1 MKKRHCLIAMSFFT
15 NLQYLIRPFIH
26 TYIFFYIL
34 NTKYKIYRKEIYLIM
49 KKSILFIPVL
59 ISLSIVGCTMN
70 YNQPSSDKVIHQS
83 SLNIDKLINANAAD
97 VEKSLGSPYYAT
109 YYIDADKLKSKNI
122 NSISIEDLKEDV
134 SLLASYNDNQS
145 SDSYLHPYY
154 ATYYI
159 DADKLKSKNINSIS
173 IEDLKEDVSL
183 LASYNDNQS
192 SDSYLHI
199 YYEDGVV
206 KDALYGPYKID
217 NLDNVISAS
226 NISNADYKV
235 SFFKN
240 RGAICLYYEDG
251 VVKDALYGPY
261 KIDNLDN
268 VISASNISNADY
280 KVSFFKNRG
289 AICYN
294 DFSIDNAKKEF
305 VGKPI
310 SNFNN
315 TYKLKSANFVASTI
329 NESDTLYFYPLV
341 NHDVIHKDQYKH
353 PNYSSNENAK
363 LGLVNPLNNNI
374 SSTNKTNGNDLANY
388 YKSAV
393 VLYTKDDK
401 IQSIQIADKQF
412 FYKLINDVFNK

>member
-1 MKKRHCLIAMSFFT
+1 MSFFT

-49 KKSILFIPVL
+49 KKSILFMPVL

-70 YNQPSSDKVIHQS
+70 YNQPSSDKVIHQY

-97 VEKSLGSPYYAT
+97 VEKSLGS
-109 YYIDADKLKSKNI
+109 
-122 NSISIEDLKEDV
+122 
-134 SLLASYNDNQS
+134 
-145 SDSYLHPYY
+145 PYY

-240 RGAICLYYEDG
+240 RGAIC
-251 VVKDALYGPY
+251 
-261 KIDNLDN
+261 
-268 VISASNISNADY
+268 
-280 KVSFFKNRG
+280 
-289 AICYN
+289 YN
-294 DFSIDNAKKEF
+294 DFSIDNAKEAYLNCNILTLNKQKGVLSIEPNHGNAKSRNIFMDTYIMKKELF
-305 VGKPI
+305 LDLIHKARAI
-310 SNFNN
+310 S
-315 TYKLKSANFVASTI
+315 SAFTLTDII
-329 NESDTLYFYPLV
+329 NEL
-341 NHDVIHKDQYKH
+341 H
-353 PNYSSNENAK
+353 
-363 LGLVNPLNNNI
+363 
-374 SSTNKTNGNDLANY
+374 NDLDVRGISHRGFFA
-388 YKSAV
+388 SI
-393 VLYTKDDK
+393 TDF
-401 IQSIQIADKQF
+401 QS
-412 FYKLINDVFNK
+412 Y

>member
-1 MKKRHCLIAMSFFT
+1 MFED
-15 NLQYLIRPFIH
+15 LIR
-26 TYIFFYIL
+26 
-34 NTKYKIYRKEIYLIM
+34 
-49 KKSILFIPVL
+49 
-59 ISLSIVGCTMN
+59 ISVGIE
-70 YNQPSSDKVIHQS
+70 D
-83 SLNIDKLINANAAD
+83 
-97 VEKSLGSPYYAT
+97 
-109 YYIDADKLKSKNI
+109 
-122 NSISIEDLKEDV
+122 IEDLKEDV

-145 SDSYLHPYY
+145 S
-154 ATYYI
+154 
-159 DADKLKSKNINSIS
+159 N
-173 IEDLKEDVSL
+173 
-183 LASYNDNQS
+183 
-192 SDSYLHI
+192 SYLHI
-199 YYEDGVV
+199 
-206 KDALYGPYKID
+206 
-217 NLDNVISAS
+217 
-226 NISNADYKV
+226 
-235 SFFKN
+235 
-240 RGAICLYYEDG
+240 YYEDG

>member
-1 MKKRHCLIAMSFFT
+1 
-15 NLQYLIRPFIH
+15 
-26 TYIFFYIL
+26 
-34 NTKYKIYRKEIYLIM
+34 M
-49 KKSILFIPVL
+49 KKSILFMPVL

-134 SLLASYNDNQS
+134 SLL
-145 SDSYLHPYY
+145 
-154 ATYYI
+154 T
-159 DADKLKSKNINSIS
+159 
-173 IEDLKEDVSL
+173 
-183 LASYNDNQS
+183 SYNDNQS

-199 YYEDGVV
+199 
-206 KDALYGPYKID
+206 
-217 NLDNVISAS
+217 
-226 NISNADYKV
+226 
-235 SFFKN
+235 
-240 RGAICLYYEDG
+240 YYEDG

>member
-1 MKKRHCLIAMSFFT
+1 MSFFT

-49 KKSILFIPVL
+49 KKSILFMPVL

-145 SDSYLHPYY
+145 S
-154 ATYYI
+154 
-159 DADKLKSKNINSIS
+159 N
-173 IEDLKEDVSL
+173 
-183 LASYNDNQS
+183 
-192 SDSYLHI
+192 SYLHI
-199 YYEDGVV
+199 
-206 KDALYGPYKID
+206 
-217 NLDNVISAS
+217 
-226 NISNADYKV
+226 
-235 SFFKN
+235 
-240 RGAICLYYEDG
+240 YYEDG

-294 DFSIDNAKKEF
+294 DFSIDKNSYFLEDSISMNILSNKFLPIKKLLDKCEKCDIFEFCVGGCLSQRYYFRNNEVLSKEF
-305 VGKPI
+305 CDSKKML
-310 SNFNN
+310 FEF
-315 TYKLKSANFVASTI
+315 A
-329 NESDTLYFYPLV
+329 
-341 NHDVIHKDQYKH
+341 
-353 PNYSSNENAK
+353 
-363 LGLVNPLNNNI
+363 
-374 SSTNKTNGNDLANY
+374 
-388 YKSAV
+388 
-393 VLYTKDDK
+393 
-401 IQSIQIADKQF
+401 KQF
-412 FYKLINDVFNK
+412 KI

>member
-1 MKKRHCLIAMSFFT
+1 
-15 NLQYLIRPFIH
+15 
-26 TYIFFYIL
+26 
-34 NTKYKIYRKEIYLIM
+34 M

-59 ISLSIVGCTMN
+59 ISLSVLGCTMN
-70 YNQPSSDKVIHQS
+70 YSHPSSEKVVHQD
-83 SLNIDKLINANAAD
+83 SLNIDKLINTNAKD
-97 VEKSLGSPYYAT
+97 IEKSLGSPYYAT

-134 SLLASYNDNQS
+134 SLLASYKDKQS
-145 SDSYLHPYY
+145 SDSYIH
-154 ATYYI
+154 
-159 DADKLKSKNINSIS
+159 
-173 IEDLKEDVSL
+173 V
-183 LASYNDNQS
+183 
-192 SDSYLHI
+192 
-199 YYEDGVV
+199 YYENGVAKDG
-206 KDALYGPYKID
+206 LYGQYKVN

-235 SFFKN
+235 SFFRN
-240 RGAICLYYEDG
+240 H
-251 VVKDALYGPY
+251 
-261 KIDNLDN
+261 
-268 VISASNISNADY
+268 
-280 KVSFFKNRG
+280 G

-305 VGKPI
+305 IGKPI
-310 SNFNN
+310 SDFNN

-353 PNYSSNENAK
+353 PNYSSNENAR

>member
-1 MKKRHCLIAMSFFT
+1 
-15 NLQYLIRPFIH
+15 
-26 TYIFFYIL
+26 
-34 NTKYKIYRKEIYLIM
+34 M
-49 KKSILFIPVL
+49 KKSILFMPVL

-145 SDSYLHPYY
+145 SDS
-154 ATYYI
+154 
-159 DADKLKSKNINSIS
+159 
-173 IEDLKEDVSL
+173 SL
-183 LASYNDNQS
+183 N
-192 SDSYLHI
+192 I

-206 KDALYGPYKID
+206 KDALYGP
-217 NLDNVISAS
+217 
-226 NISNADYKV
+226 
-235 SFFKN
+235 
-240 RGAICLYYEDG
+240 
-251 VVKDALYGPY
+251 
-261 KIDNLDN
+261 
-268 VISASNISNADY
+268 
-280 KVSFFKNRG
+280 
-289 AICYN
+289 
-294 DFSIDNAKKEF
+294 
-305 VGKPI
+305 
-310 SNFNN
+310 
-315 TYKLKSANFVASTI
+315 YKLKSANFVASTI

-353 PNYSSNENAK
+353 PNYSSNENAN

-374 SSTNKTNGNDLANY
+374 SLTNKTNGNDLANY